1 MLVRGM
7 NAAIPKFEQRA
18 ISREI
23 HTLFHICLIE
33 VSYCKAFKKEAE
45 ILKIDL
51 FSTLKKAL
59 TVGGIPAMKKH
70 NYRAKKVN
78 DINWPQ
84 LREQFAGQALVF
96 AVDVAKEQQ
105 FALLSNTELSE
116 SVLIQWNQLQQ
127 TAGLIN
133 ELKQLNA
140 LITVVMESTST
151 YGDAMRYQ
159 FRQAGFTIHQA
170 SAKRVHDANEIY
182 DGVPSL
188 HDAKAAWL
196 IAHLYQD
203 GLTKPWHELGDK
215 ERELNAYR
223 REYEL
228 HESQHKRNQNR
239 LEAFLS
245 RHWPEVLPLLALD
258 SVTLES
264 LLIDY
269 GSPEQIAACAE
280 QAAKDM
286 HSWGKHC
293 LSTEKIDAVIHS
305 AATTLG
311 QPCIE
316 AERRYLQAL
325 AEELRHNRTQAKNAK
340 LALEAVVKAEPEL
353 KEMGLT
359 VGMVTTAIL
368 IGLHLD
374 PRHFGCARSYLKAL
388 GLNLKEKSSGQDHGK
403 LKLTKRGSAMA
414 GKYLYLCHNYDK
426 RWIL

>member
-1 MLVRGM
+1 
-7 NAAIPKFEQRA
+7 
-18 ISREI
+18 
-23 HTLFHICLIE
+23 
-33 VSYCKAFKKEAE
+33 
-45 ILKIDL
+45 
-51 FSTLKKAL
+51 
-59 TVGGIPAMKKH
+59 MKKN
-70 NYRAKKVN
+70 NYRTKKVN

-84 LREQFAGQALVF
+84 LREQFAGQSLVF

-105 FALLSNTELSE
+105 FALLSNPELSE
-116 SVLIQWNQLQQ
+116 SVLLQWNQLEQ
-127 TAGLIN
+127 TAELIN
-133 ELKQLNA
+133 ELKQLNTP
-140 LITVVMESTST
+140 ITVVMESTST
-151 YGDAMRYQ
+151 YGDAMRHQ

-170 SAKRVHDANEIY
+170 SAKRVHDAKEVY

-196 IAHLYQD
+196 IARLYKE
-203 GLTKPWHELGDK
+203 GFTKPWHELDDK

-228 HESQHKRNQNR
+228 HQSQHERNQNR

-269 GSPEQIAACAE
+269 GSPEQIAANAG
-280 QAAKDM
+280 QAANDM
-286 HSWGKHC
+286 RRWGKSC
-293 LSTEKIDAVIHS
+293 LSLEKIEAVIHS

-316 AERRYLQAL
+316 AERHYLQAL
-325 AEELRHNRTQAKNAK
+325 AEELRHSRKQAKNAK
-340 LALEAVVKAEPEL
+340 QALEAVVKTEPGL

-359 VGMVTTAIL
+359 IGRVTTAIL

-403 LKLTKRGSAMA
+403 LTLTKRGSALA
-414 GKYLYLCHNYDK
+414 RKYLYFAALRLIKSDPVLSAWYRSKVDPRAKSKTVIAFMRKLAKALWHIARGQRFDARKLVTAAVVN
-426 RWIL
+426 

>member
-1 MLVRGM
+1 
-7 NAAIPKFEQRA
+7 
-18 ISREI
+18 
-23 HTLFHICLIE
+23 
-33 VSYCKAFKKEAE
+33 
-45 ILKIDL
+45 
-51 FSTLKKAL
+51 
-59 TVGGIPAMKKH
+59 MKKN
-70 NYRAKKVN
+70 NYRTKKVN

-84 LREQFAGQALVF
+84 LREQFAGQPLVF

-105 FALLSNTELSE
+105 FALLSNPELSE
-116 SVLIQWNQLQQ
+116 SVLLQWNHLEQ
-127 TAGLIN
+127 TAELIN
-133 ELKQLNA
+133 ELKQLNTP
-140 LITVVMESTST
+140 ITVVMESTST
-151 YGDAMRYQ
+151 YGDAMRHQ

-170 SAKRVHDANEIY
+170 SAKRVHDAKEVY

-196 IAHLYQD
+196 IARLYKE
-203 GLTKPWHELGDK
+203 GFTKPWHELDDK

-223 REYEL
+223 RVYEL
-228 HESQHKRNQNR
+228 HQSQHERNQNR

-269 GSPEQIAACAE
+269 GSPEQIAANAG
-280 QAAKDM
+280 QAARDM
-286 HSWGKHC
+286 RRWGKSC
-293 LSTEKIDAVIHS
+293 LSLEKIEAVIHS

-316 AERRYLQAL
+316 AERHYLQAL
-325 AEELRHNRTQAKNAK
+325 AEELRHSRKQAKNAK
-340 LALEAVVKAEPEL
+340 QALEAVVKTEPGL

-359 VGMVTTAIL
+359 IGRVTTAIL

-403 LKLTKRGSAMA
+403 LTLTKRGSALA
-414 GKYLYLCHNYDK
+414 RKYLYFAALRLIKSDPVVSAWYRSKVDPHAKSKTVVAFMRKLAKALWHIARGQRFDARKLVTAAVVN
-426 RWIL
+426 

>member
-1 MLVRGM
+1 
-7 NAAIPKFEQRA
+7 
-18 ISREI
+18 
-23 HTLFHICLIE
+23 
-33 VSYCKAFKKEAE
+33 
-45 ILKIDL
+45 
-51 FSTLKKAL
+51 
-59 TVGGIPAMKKH
+59 MKKN
-70 NYRAKKVN
+70 NYRTKKVN

-84 LREQFAGQALVF
+84 LREQFAGQPLVF

-105 FALLSNTELSE
+105 FALLSNPELSE
-116 SVLIQWNQLQQ
+116 SVLMHWNHLEQ
-127 TAGLIN
+127 TAELIN
-133 ELKQLNA
+133 ELKQLNTP
-140 LITVVMESTST
+140 ITVVMESTST

-170 SAKRVHDANEIY
+170 CAKRVHDAKEIY

-196 IAHLYQD
+196 IARLYKE
-203 GLTKPWHELGDK
+203 GLTKPWHELDDK

-228 HESQHKRNQNR
+228 HQSQHERNQNR

-269 GSPEQIAACAE
+269 GSPEQIAANAE

-286 HSWGKHC
+286 RRWGKSC
-293 LSTEKIDAVIHS
+293 LSLEKIDAIIHS

-316 AERRYLQAL
+316 AERHYLQAL
-325 AEELRHNRTQAKNAK
+325 AEELRHSRKQAKNAK
-340 LALEAVVKAEPEL
+340 QALEAVVKAEPGL

-359 VGMVTTAIL
+359 IGMVTTAIL

-403 LKLTKRGSAMA
+403 LTLTKRGSALA
-414 GKYLYLCHNYDK
+414 RKYLYFAALRLIKSDPVVSAWYRSKVDPRAKSKTVIAFMRKLAKALWHVARGQRFDARKLVKAAVVN
-426 RWIL
+426 

>member
-1 MLVRGM
+1 
-7 NAAIPKFEQRA
+7 
-18 ISREI
+18 
-23 HTLFHICLIE
+23 
-33 VSYCKAFKKEAE
+33 
-45 ILKIDL
+45 
-51 FSTLKKAL
+51 
-59 TVGGIPAMKKH
+59 MKKH
-70 NYRAKKVN
+70 NYRTKKVN

-84 LREQFAGQALVF
+84 LREQFAGQPLVF

-105 FALLSNTELSE
+105 FALLSNPELSE
-116 SVLIQWNQLQQ
+116 SVLLQWNHLEQ
-127 TAGLIN
+127 TAELIN
-133 ELKQLNA
+133 ELKQLNT

-170 SAKRVHDANEIY
+170 CAKRVHDAKEIY

-196 IAHLYQD
+196 IARLYKE
-203 GLTKPWHELGDK
+203 GLTKPWHELDDK

-228 HESQHKRNQNR
+228 HQSQHERNQNR

-245 RHWPEVLPLLALD
+245 RHWPEVLSLLALD
-258 SVTLES
+258 SVTLEN

-269 GSPEQIAACAE
+269 GSPEQIATNAE
-280 QAAKDM
+280 QAAMDM
-286 HSWGKHC
+286 RSWGKSC
-293 LSTEKIDAVIHS
+293 LSIEKIDAVIHS

-316 AERRYLQAL
+316 AEKHYLQAL
-325 AEELRHNRTQAKNAK
+325 AEELRHSRKQAKNAK
-340 LALEAVVKAEPEL
+340 QALEAVVKAEPGL
-353 KEMGLT
+353 KEMRLT
-359 VGMVTTAIL
+359 IGMVTTAIL

-374 PRHFGCARSYLKAL
+374 PRHFGGARSYLKAL

-403 LKLTKRGSAMA
+403 LKLTKRGSALA
-414 GKYLYLCHNYDK
+414 RKYLYFAALRLIKSDPVVSAWYQSKVDPRAKSKTVIAFMRKLAMALWHVARGQRFDARKLVKAAVAN
-426 RWIL
+426 

>member
-1 MLVRGM
+1 
-7 NAAIPKFEQRA
+7 
-18 ISREI
+18 
-23 HTLFHICLIE
+23 
-33 VSYCKAFKKEAE
+33 
-45 ILKIDL
+45 
-51 FSTLKKAL
+51 
-59 TVGGIPAMKKH
+59 MKKN
-70 NYRAKKVN
+70 NYRTKKVN

-84 LREQFAGQALVF
+84 LREQFAGQPLVF

-105 FALLSNTELSE
+105 FALLSNPELSE
-116 SVLIQWNQLQQ
+116 SVLMHWNHLEQ
-127 TAGLIN
+127 TAELIN
-133 ELKQLNA
+133 ELKQLNTP
-140 LITVVMESTST
+140 ITVVMESTST

-170 SAKRVHDANEIY
+170 CAKRVHDAKEIY

-196 IAHLYQD
+196 IARLYKE
-203 GLTKPWHELGDK
+203 GLTKPWHELDDK

-228 HESQHKRNQNR
+228 HQSQHERNQNR

-269 GSPEQIAACAE
+269 GSPEQIAANAE

-286 HSWGKHC
+286 RRWGKSC
-293 LSTEKIDAVIHS
+293 LSLEKIDAIIYS

-316 AERRYLQAL
+316 AERHYLQAL
-325 AEELRHNRTQAKNAK
+325 AEELRHSRKQAKNAK
-340 LALEAVVKAEPEL
+340 QALEVVVKAEPGL

-359 VGMVTTAIL
+359 IGMVTTAIL

-403 LKLTKRGSAMA
+403 LTLTKRGSALA
-414 GKYLYLCHNYDK
+414 RKYLYFAALRLIKSDPVVSAWYRSKVDPRAKSKTVIAFMRKLAKALWHVARGQRFDARKLVKAAVVN
-426 RWIL
+426 

>member
-1 MLVRGM
+1 
-7 NAAIPKFEQRA
+7 
-18 ISREI
+18 
-23 HTLFHICLIE
+23 
-33 VSYCKAFKKEAE
+33 
-45 ILKIDL
+45 
-51 FSTLKKAL
+51 
-59 TVGGIPAMKKH
+59 MKKH
-70 NYRAKKVN
+70 NYRTKKVN

-84 LREQFAGQALVF
+84 LREQFAGQPLVF

-105 FALLSNTELSE
+105 FALLSNPELSE
-116 SVLIQWNQLQQ
+116 SVLLQWNHLEQ
-127 TAGLIN
+127 TAELIN
-133 ELKQLNA
+133 ELKQLNT

-170 SAKRVHDANEIY
+170 CAKRVHDAKEIY

-196 IAHLYQD
+196 IARLYKE
-203 GLTKPWHELGDK
+203 GLTKPWHELDDK

-228 HESQHKRNQNR
+228 HQSQHERNQNR

-245 RHWPEVLPLLALD
+245 RHWPEVLSLLALD
-258 SVTLES
+258 SVTLEN

-269 GSPEQIAACAE
+269 GSPEQIATNAE
-280 QAAKDM
+280 QAAMDM
-286 HSWGKHC
+286 RRWGKSC
-293 LSTEKIDAVIHS
+293 LSIEKIDAVIHS

-316 AERRYLQAL
+316 AEKHYLQAL
-325 AEELRHNRTQAKNAK
+325 AEKLRHSRKQAKNAK
-340 LALEAVVKAEPEL
+340 QALEAVVKAEPGL

-359 VGMVTTAIL
+359 IGMVTTAIL

-403 LKLTKRGSAMA
+403 LKLTKRGSALA
-414 GKYLYLCHNYDK
+414 RKYLYFAALRLIKSDPVVSAWYQSKVDPRAKSKTVIAFMRKLAMALWHVARGQRFDARKLVKAAVAN
-426 RWIL
+426 

>member
-1 MLVRGM
+1 
-7 NAAIPKFEQRA
+7 
-18 ISREI
+18 
-23 HTLFHICLIE
+23 
-33 VSYCKAFKKEAE
+33 
-45 ILKIDL
+45 
-51 FSTLKKAL
+51 
-59 TVGGIPAMKKH
+59 MKKN
-70 NYRAKKVN
+70 NYRTKKVN

-84 LREQFAGQALVF
+84 LREQFAGQPLVF

-105 FALLSNTELSE
+105 FALLSNPELSE
-116 SVLIQWNQLQQ
+116 SVLMHWNHLEQ
-127 TAGLIN
+127 TAELIN
-133 ELKQLNA
+133 ELKQLNTP
-140 LITVVMESTST
+140 ITVVMESTST

-170 SAKRVHDANEIY
+170 CAKRVHDAKEIY

-196 IAHLYQD
+196 IARLYKE
-203 GLTKPWHELGDK
+203 GLTKPWHELDDK

-228 HESQHKRNQNR
+228 HQSQHERNQNR

-269 GSPEQIAACAE
+269 GSPEQIAANAE

-286 HSWGKHC
+286 RRWGKSC
-293 LSTEKIDAVIHS
+293 LSLEKIDAIIHS

-316 AERRYLQAL
+316 AERHYLQAL
-325 AEELRHNRTQAKNAK
+325 AEELRHSRKQAKNAK
-340 LALEAVVKAEPEL
+340 QALEAVVKAEPGL

-359 VGMVTTAIL
+359 IGMVTTAIL

-403 LKLTKRGSAMA
+403 LTLTKRGSALA
-414 GKYLYLCHNYDK
+414 RKYLYFAALRLIKSDPVVSAWYRSKVDPRAKSKTVIAFMRKLAKALWHVARGQRFDARKLVTAAVVN
-426 RWIL
+426 

>member
-1 MLVRGM
+1 
-7 NAAIPKFEQRA
+7 
-18 ISREI
+18 
-23 HTLFHICLIE
+23 
-33 VSYCKAFKKEAE
+33 
-45 ILKIDL
+45 
-51 FSTLKKAL
+51 
-59 TVGGIPAMKKH
+59 MKKN
-70 NYRAKKVN
+70 NYRTKKVN

-84 LREQFAGQALVF
+84 LREQFAGQSLVF

-105 FALLSNTELSE
+105 FALLSNPELSE
-116 SVLIQWNQLQQ
+116 SVLLQWNQLEQ
-127 TAGLIN
+127 TAELIN
-133 ELKQLNA
+133 ELKQLNTP
-140 LITVVMESTST
+140 ITVVMESTST
-151 YGDAMRYQ
+151 YGDAMRHQ

-170 SAKRVHDANEIY
+170 SAKRVHDAKEVY

-196 IAHLYQD
+196 IAQLYKE
-203 GLTKPWHELGDK
+203 GFTKPWHELDDK

-228 HESQHKRNQNR
+228 HQSQHERNQNR

-269 GSPEQIAACAE
+269 GSPEQIAANAG
-280 QAAKDM
+280 QAANDM
-286 HSWGKHC
+286 RRWGKSC
-293 LSTEKIDAVIHS
+293 LSLEKIEAVIHS

-316 AERRYLQAL
+316 AERHYLQAL
-325 AEELRHNRTQAKNAK
+325 AEELRHSRKQAKNAK
-340 LALEAVVKAEPEL
+340 QALEAVVKTEPGL

-359 VGMVTTAIL
+359 IGRVTTAIL

-403 LKLTKRGSAMA
+403 LTLTKRGSALA
-414 GKYLYLCHNYDK
+414 RKYLYFAALRLIKSDPVLSAWYRSKVDPRAKSKTVIAFMRKLAKALWHIARGQRFDARKLVTAAVVN
-426 RWIL
+426 

>member
-1 MLVRGM
+1 
-7 NAAIPKFEQRA
+7 
-18 ISREI
+18 
-23 HTLFHICLIE
+23 
-33 VSYCKAFKKEAE
+33 
-45 ILKIDL
+45 
-51 FSTLKKAL
+51 
-59 TVGGIPAMKKH
+59 MKKN
-70 NYRAKKVN
+70 NYRTKKVN

-84 LREQFAGQALVF
+84 LREQFAGQSLVF

-105 FALLSNTELSE
+105 FALLSNPELSE
-116 SVLIQWNQLQQ
+116 SVLLQWNQLEQ
-127 TAGLIN
+127 TAELIN
-133 ELKQLNA
+133 ELKQLNTP
-140 LITVVMESTST
+140 ITVVMESTST
-151 YGDAMRYQ
+151 YGDAMRHQ

-170 SAKRVHDANEIY
+170 SAKRVHDAKEVY

-196 IAHLYQD
+196 IARLYKE
-203 GLTKPWHELGDK
+203 GFTKPWHELDDK

-223 REYEL
+223 QEYEL
-228 HESQHKRNQNR
+228 HQSQHERNQNR

-269 GSPEQIAACAE
+269 GSPEQIAANAG
-280 QAAKDM
+280 QAANDM
-286 HSWGKHC
+286 RRWGKSC
-293 LSTEKIDAVIHS
+293 LSLEKIEAVIHS

-316 AERRYLQAL
+316 AERHYLQAL
-325 AEELRHNRTQAKNAK
+325 AEELRHSRKQAKNAK
-340 LALEAVVKAEPEL
+340 QALEAVVKTEPGL

-359 VGMVTTAIL
+359 IGRVTTAIL

-403 LKLTKRGSAMA
+403 LTLTKRGSALA
-414 GKYLYLCHNYDK
+414 RKYLYFAALRLIKSDPVLSAWYRSKVDPRAKSKTVIAFMRKLAKALWHIARGQRFDARKLVTAAVVN
-426 RWIL
+426 

>member
-1 MLVRGM
+1 
-7 NAAIPKFEQRA
+7 
-18 ISREI
+18 
-23 HTLFHICLIE
+23 
-33 VSYCKAFKKEAE
+33 
-45 ILKIDL
+45 
-51 FSTLKKAL
+51 
-59 TVGGIPAMKKH
+59 MKKN
-70 NYRAKKVN
+70 NYRTKKVN

-84 LREQFAGQALVF
+84 LREQFAGQSLVF

-105 FALLSNTELSE
+105 FALLSNPELSE
-116 SVLIQWNQLQQ
+116 SVLLQWNQLEQ
-127 TAGLIN
+127 TAELIN
-133 ELKQLNA
+133 ELKQLNTP
-140 LITVVMESTST
+140 ITVVMESTST
-151 YGDAMRYQ
+151 YGDAMRHQ

-170 SAKRVHDANEIY
+170 SAKRVHDAKEVY

-196 IAHLYQD
+196 IARLYKE
-203 GLTKPWHELGDK
+203 GFTKPWHELDDK

-223 REYEL
+223 RKYEL
-228 HESQHKRNQNR
+228 HQSQHERNKNR

-269 GSPEQIAACAE
+269 GSPEQIAANAG
-280 QAAKDM
+280 QAANDM
-286 HSWGKHC
+286 RRWGKSC
-293 LSTEKIDAVIHS
+293 LSLEKIEAVIHS

-316 AERRYLQAL
+316 AERHYLQAL
-325 AEELRHNRTQAKNAK
+325 AEELRHSRKQAKNAK
-340 LALEAVVKAEPEL
+340 QALEAVVKTEPGL

-359 VGMVTTAIL
+359 IGRVTTAIL

-403 LKLTKRGSAMA
+403 LTLTKRGSALA
-414 GKYLYLCHNYDK
+414 RKYLYFAALRLIKSDPVVSAWYRSKVDPRAKSKTVIAFMRKLAKALCC
-426 RWIL
+426 

>member
-1 MLVRGM
+1 
-7 NAAIPKFEQRA
+7 
-18 ISREI
+18 
-23 HTLFHICLIE
+23 
-33 VSYCKAFKKEAE
+33 
-45 ILKIDL
+45 
-51 FSTLKKAL
+51 
-59 TVGGIPAMKKH
+59 MKKH
-70 NYRAKKVN
+70 NYRTKKVN

-84 LREQFAGQALVF
+84 LRDQFAGQALVF

-105 FALLSNTELSE
+105 FALLSNPELSE
-116 SVLIQWNQLQQ
+116 SVLMQWNHLEQ
-127 TAGLIN
+127 TAELIN
-133 ELKQLNA
+133 ELKQLNTP
-140 LITVVMESTST
+140 ITVVMESTST

-170 SAKRVHDANEIY
+170 CAKRVHDAKEIY

-196 IAHLYQD
+196 IARLYKE
-203 GLTKPWHELGDK
+203 GLTKPWHELDDK

-228 HESQHKRNQNR
+228 HQSQHERNQNR

-245 RHWPEVLPLLALD
+245 RHWPEVLLLLALD

-269 GSPEQIAACAE
+269 GSPEQIAANAE

-286 HSWGKHC
+286 RRWGKSC
-293 LSTEKIDAVIHS
+293 LSLEKIDAIIHS

-316 AERRYLQAL
+316 AERHYLQAL
-325 AEELRHNRTQAKNAK
+325 AEELRHSRKQAKNAK
-340 LALEAVVKAEPEL
+340 QALEAVVKAEPGL

-359 VGMVTTAIL
+359 IGMVTTAIL

-403 LKLTKRGSAMA
+403 LTLTKRGSALA
-414 GKYLYLCHNYDK
+414 RKYLYFAALRLIKSDPVVSAWYRSKVDPRAKSKTVIAFMRKLAKALWHVARGQRFDASKLVTAAVVN
-426 RWIL
+426 

>member
-1 MLVRGM
+1 
-7 NAAIPKFEQRA
+7 
-18 ISREI
+18 
-23 HTLFHICLIE
+23 
-33 VSYCKAFKKEAE
+33 
-45 ILKIDL
+45 
-51 FSTLKKAL
+51 
-59 TVGGIPAMKKH
+59 MKKN
-70 NYRAKKVN
+70 NYRTKKVN

-84 LREQFAGQALVF
+84 LREQFAGQSLVF

-105 FALLSNTELSE
+105 FALLSNPELSE
-116 SVLIQWNQLQQ
+116 SVLLQWNQLEQ
-127 TAGLIN
+127 TAELIN
-133 ELKQLNA
+133 ELKQLNTP
-140 LITVVMESTST
+140 ITVVMESTST
-151 YGDAMRYQ
+151 YGDAMRHQ

-170 SAKRVHDANEIY
+170 SAKRVHDAKEVY

-196 IAHLYQD
+196 IARLYKE
-203 GLTKPWHELGDK
+203 GFTKPWHELDDK

-228 HESQHKRNQNR
+228 HQSQHERNQNR

-269 GSPEQIAACAE
+269 GSPEQIAANAG
-280 QAAKDM
+280 QAANDM
-286 HSWGKHC
+286 RRWGKSC
-293 LSTEKIDAVIHS
+293 LSLEKIEAVIHS

-316 AERRYLQAL
+316 AERHYLQAL
-325 AEELRHNRTQAKNAK
+325 AEELRHSRKQAKNAK
-340 LALEAVVKAEPEL
+340 QALEAVVKTEPGL

-359 VGMVTTAIL
+359 IGRVTTAIL

-403 LKLTKRGSAMA
+403 LTLTKRGSALA
-414 GKYLYLCHNYDK
+414 RKYLYFAALRLIKSDPVLSAWYRRRSTHVPNRK
-426 RWIL
+426 R

>member
-1 MLVRGM
+1 
-7 NAAIPKFEQRA
+7 
-18 ISREI
+18 
-23 HTLFHICLIE
+23 
-33 VSYCKAFKKEAE
+33 
-45 ILKIDL
+45 
-51 FSTLKKAL
+51 
-59 TVGGIPAMKKH
+59 MKKH
-70 NYRAKKVN
+70 NYRTKKVN

-84 LREQFAGQALVF
+84 LREQFAGQTLVF
-96 AVDVAKEQQ
+96 AVDVAKVQQ

-116 SVLIQWNQLQQ
+116 SVLMQWNHLEQ
-127 TAGLIN
+127 TAELIN
-133 ELKQLNA
+133 ELKQLNTP
-140 LITVVMESTST
+140 ITVIMESTST
-151 YGDAMRYQ
+151 YGDALRYQ
-159 FRQAGFTIHQA
+159 FRQAGFATHQA
-170 SAKRVHDANEIY
+170 SAKRVHDAKEIY

-196 IAHLYQD
+196 IARLYKE
-203 GLTKPWHELGDK
+203 GLTKPWHELDDK

-228 HESQHKRNQNR
+228 HQSQHERNQNR

-269 GSPEQIAACAE
+269 GSPEQIAAGAE
-280 QAAKDM
+280 QVAKDM
-286 HSWGKHC
+286 RRWGKSG
-293 LSTEKIDAVIHS
+293 LSSKKIEEVIHS

-325 AEELRHNRTQAKNAK
+325 AEELRHSRKQAKNAK
-340 LALEAVVKAEPEL
+340 QALEAVVKAEPGL

-359 VGMVTTAIL
+359 IGMVTTAIL

-388 GLNLKEKSSGQDHGK
+388 GLNLKEKSSGQDQGK
-403 LKLTKRGSAMA
+403 LKLTKRGSALA
-414 GKYLYLCHNYDK
+414 RKYLYFAALRLINSDPVVSAWYQNKVDPRAKLKTVIALMRKLAKALWHVARGQRFDARKLVMTPVVN
-426 RWIL
+426 

>member
-1 MLVRGM
+1 
-7 NAAIPKFEQRA
+7 
-18 ISREI
+18 
-23 HTLFHICLIE
+23 
-33 VSYCKAFKKEAE
+33 
-45 ILKIDL
+45 
-51 FSTLKKAL
+51 
-59 TVGGIPAMKKH
+59 MKKN
-70 NYRAKKVN
+70 NYRTKKVN

-84 LREQFAGQALVF
+84 LREQFAGQPLVF

-105 FALLSNTELSE
+105 FALLSNPELSE
-116 SVLIQWNQLQQ
+116 SVLLQWNQLEQ
-127 TAGLIN
+127 TAELIN
-133 ELKQLNA
+133 ELKQLNTP
-140 LITVVMESTST
+140 ITVVMESTST
-151 YGDAMRYQ
+151 YGDAMRHQ

-170 SAKRVHDANEIY
+170 SAKRVHDAKEVY

-196 IAHLYQD
+196 IARLYKE
-203 GLTKPWHELGDK
+203 GFTKPWHELDDK

-223 REYEL
+223 RKYEL
-228 HESQHKRNQNR
+228 HQSQHERNQNR

-269 GSPEQIAACAE
+269 GSPEQIAANAG
-280 QAAKDM
+280 QAASDM
-286 HSWGKHC
+286 RRWGKSC
-293 LSTEKIDAVIHS
+293 LSLEKIEAVIHS

-316 AERRYLQAL
+316 AERHYLQAL
-325 AEELRHNRTQAKNAK
+325 AEELRHSRKQAKNAK
-340 LALEAVVKAEPEL
+340 QALEAVVKTEPGL

-359 VGMVTTAIL
+359 IGSVTTAIL

-403 LKLTKRGSAMA
+403 LTLTKRGSALA
-414 GKYLYLCHNYDK
+414 RKYLYFAALRLIKSDPVVSAWYRSKVDPRAKSKTVIAFMRKLAKALWHIARGQRFDARKLVTAGVVN
-426 RWIL
+426 

>member
-1 MLVRGM
+1 
-7 NAAIPKFEQRA
+7 
-18 ISREI
+18 
-23 HTLFHICLIE
+23 
-33 VSYCKAFKKEAE
+33 
-45 ILKIDL
+45 
-51 FSTLKKAL
+51 
-59 TVGGIPAMKKH
+59 MKKN
-70 NYRAKKVN
+70 NYRTKKVN

-105 FALLSNTELSE
+105 FALLSNPELSE
-116 SVLIQWNQLQQ
+116 SVLMQWNHLEQ
-127 TAGLIN
+127 TAELIS
-133 ELKQLNA
+133 ELKQLNTP
-140 LITVVMESTST
+140 ITVVMESTST

-170 SAKRVHDANEIY
+170 CAKRVHDAKEIY

-196 IAHLYQD
+196 IARLYKE
-203 GLTKPWHELGDK
+203 GLTKPWHELDDK

-228 HESQHKRNQNR
+228 HQSQHERNQNR

-269 GSPEQIAACAE
+269 GSPEQIAANAE

-286 HSWGKHC
+286 RRWGKSC
-293 LSTEKIDAVIHS
+293 LSIEKIEAILHS
-305 AATTLG
+305 ASTTLG

-316 AERRYLQAL
+316 AERHYLQAL
-325 AEELRHNRTQAKNAK
+325 AEELRHSRKQAKNAK
-340 LALEAVVKAEPEL
+340 QALEAVVKAEPGL

-403 LKLTKRGSAMA
+403 LTLTKRGSALA
-414 GKYLYLCHNYDK
+414 RKYLYFAALRLIKSDPVVSAWYRSKVDPRAKSKTVIAFMRKLAKALWHVAQGQRFDARKLVTAAVVN
-426 RWIL
+426 